1 MQIAG
6 VKIDHQIR
14 GRLQILNQRAGK
26 FSGQRS
32 AVFLT
37 HLAVHVHPE
46 KWPEPGER
54 TESFRVHRRI
64 DVNLSLKRL
73 GPGGLQLTEPLDDTV
88 AKVHPFQFVPMQT
101 GHKRDALDRLVRDRG
116 EGLPDDFNRP
126 AQRIFTGCDFVSFQ
140 SCFPVRRCV
149 AFPAI
154 AGFMILR
161 GCSFF

>member
-1 MQIAG
+1 M
-6 VKIDHQIR
+6 KIDHQIR

-26 FSGQRS
+26 FCRQRG

-37 HLAVHVHPE
+37 HLAVHVYPK

-54 TESFRVHRRI
+54 TESLWIHRRI
-64 DVNLSLKRL
+64 DVNFPLKCLR
-73 GPGGLQLTEPLDDTV
+73 PGGLQLAKRFDDTIT
-88 AKVHPFQFVPMQT
+88 KVHPFQFVPMQS

-116 EGLPDDFNRP
+116 EGLLDDFNRS

-140 SCFPVRRCV
+140 SCFPVLSCV
-149 AFPAI
+149 AFSAI

-161 GCSFF
+161 GCSSF